1 MKTAQALHTIFKNNN
16 GIRYYSS
23 SSFNN
28 NIRDLL
34 IGCLLGDAHIR
45 RTKDNRSYITFEQT
59 IKHEDYVKDLHKTL
73 SEAGLDLSEI
83 KYYTRKD
90 DRHDSNNTSIYFKIN
105 STNELNSIADLFLS
119 KDNQKIVPLEIEN
132 YLSPI
137 ALGKWICDDGQLV
150 KNGGI
155 TLCTDNYELEEVEH
169 LVSAL
174 SNKYGLKCTIHF
186 KKGKNGNIYHRIYI
200 SKTSFNSL
208 KPLIVDHIHPTFLY
222 KLHMSRR

>member
-1 MKTAQALHTIFKNNN
+1 MMTKALHTIFKS
-16 GIRYYSS
+16 GGAAIRYYSC

-73 SEAGLDLSEI
+73 SEAGLELSEI

-105 STNELNSIADLFLS
+105 STGMLRQPQN
-119 KDNQKIVPLEIEN
+119 
-132 YLSPI
+132 
-137 ALGKWICDDGQLV
+137 
-150 KNGGI
+150 
-155 TLCTDNYELEEVEH
+155 
-169 LVSAL
+169 
-174 SNKYGLKCTIHF
+174 
-186 KKGKNGNIYHRIYI
+186 
-200 SKTSFNSL
+200 
-208 KPLIVDHIHPTFLY
+208 
-222 KLHMSRR
+222 

>member
-1 MKTAQALHTIFKNNN
+1 MKTAQALHTIFKNN

-45 RTKDNRSYITFEQT
+45 KTKDNRYYITFEQT

-90 DRHDSNNTSIYFKIN
+90 DRHDSNNTSLYFKIN

-137 ALGKWICDDGQLV
+137 ALGK
-150 KNGGI
+150 
-155 TLCTDNYELEEVEH
+155 
-169 LVSAL
+169 
-174 SNKYGLKCTIHF
+174 
-186 KKGKNGNIYHRIYI
+186 
-200 SKTSFNSL
+200 
-208 KPLIVDHIHPTFLY
+208 
-222 KLHMSRR
+222 